1 MHMEEQNE
9 VKKEQNYIKKE
20 EKRGR
25 VTIILKNSIINE
37 LKRRG
42 DRKNTTMSGYIIS
55 LITKD
60 FEKILF

>member
-1 MHMEEQNE
+1 MYTEEQNE
-9 VKKEQNYIKKE
+9 VNAEVNKVKKE
-20 EKRGR
+20 EKKGR